1 MGSIVGGVLINAFK
15 PFIQALNSVMGAVIN
30 FAQVVSDAL
39 GAIFGWEYQV
49 GGGVANDYEAAAG
62 AAEDIEDATGGA
74 ADNAKKLNK
83 YIAAWH
89 EVNNMTSD
97 EGSKGGSG
105 GGGGGGGALAG
116 AADGGEWLQKESL
129 WEKYT
134 SDIDSLYE
142 LGEYIGKV
150 LTDAMNGIDWDSVY
164 QSARNFGTGLASFLN
179 GLISPELFGSIGTTI
194 AGALNT
200 VLHGLDSFGET
211 FDWINF
217 GESIAAGINNFFS
230 TFDFGLLA
238 NTINVWAK
246 GLLDAIITGLDN
258 IDWEMIGTQIGTFLV
273 EIDFTEIAGK
283 IGQAIWKAIN
293 AGLDLYKGLFNA
305 APVETTILSAF
316 ATLKFTG
323 LGKLL
328 SGAILSSIKKGLTF
342 AGIGKLIANAFPGSV
357 IITTITTT
365 MAETGA
371 SLPAVLLGTIWT
383 PIQTFLTSTLPGLI
397 GSGITALAGVL
408 GTSILGAG
416 ALVVAAVTAAI
427 AGIVAVVTNWDEIK
441 VFFAETIPTWW
452 SETVIPFFQGI
463 PESLGAIWESV
474 KTIASEKWGAFLEF
488 MQGIPENVGS
498 IITSIINWFQNLPE
512 QIGYALG
519 YALGT
524 ITAWATNIYDYL
536 SKKIPEIVNSVV
548 QWFSELP
555 QNAYNAISTFVSNVV
570 QWGTDT
576 LSAFQNGVSNIV
588 NSVVQWFSELPD
600 RAYDAII
607 KIKDSITKW
616 GSETI
621 GFFKIEVPK
630 IVDSIVEFFAEL
642 PKRLTTVGEDLIKGL
657 WNGINN
663 MVDWLGTNIT
673 GFVNGVIDGFKEGFD
688 EHSPSKVA
696 FEIGDFFTLGLANGI
711 TDRFGDIYR
720 SINSF
725 TDNMASTRFSM
736 PVLDLDV
743 DTSKYQFQPAKINAA
758 EVTGKVQEAIQYAFT
773 AGGIIDYNRLGEAV
787 YQAQSQAMQEN
798 PVQIGDKDIFSAT
811 QRQQRREW
819 KRTHKTGWA
828 GI

>member
-1 MGSIVGGVLINAFK
+1 
-15 PFIQALNSVMGAVIN
+15 MGAVIN

-62 AAEDIEDATGGA
+62 AAEDLEDATGGA
-74 ADNAKKLNK
+74 AKKAKELNR
-83 YIAAWH
+83 YIAPWH
-89 EVNNMTSD
+89 EVNNMTSND
-97 EGSKGGSG
+97 GGSG
-105 GGGGGGGALAG
+105 GGGGGGAGGGG
-116 AADGGEWLQKESL
+116 AAGGNANGGEWIQKESL

-150 LTDAMNGIDWDSVY
+150 LTDAMNSIDWNSVY

-200 VLHGLDSFGET
+200 VLHGLDSFGQT

-230 TFDFGLLA
+230 TFDFALLA

-246 GLLDAIITGLDN
+246 GLLDAIIAGLDN
-258 IDWEMIGTQIGTFLV
+258 IDWEMIGTQIGTFLA
-273 EIDFTEIAGK
+273 EIDFTEISGK

-328 SGAILSSIKKGLTF
+328 SGAILSFIKKGLTF
-342 AGIGKLIANAFPGSV
+342 AGIGKLIANAFPRSV
-357 IITTITTT
+357 ILTTITTT

-371 SLPAVLLGTIWT
+371 SLPAVLLGIIWT

-416 ALVVAAVTAAI
+416 ALVVAAVVAAI

-570 QWGTDT
+570 QWGTET
-576 LSAFQNGVSNIV
+576 YSAFNQKVSEIKLAVAN
-588 NSVVQWFSELPD
+588 WFGELPD
-600 RAYDAII
+600 KIYDEII
-607 KIKDSITKW
+607 KIKD
-616 GSETI
+616 
-621 GFFKIEVPK
+621 K
-630 IVDSIVEFFAEL
+630 IVEWKDNAILFFEENVPLIVDKVIEFFEELPQNIVE
-642 PKRLTTVGEDLIKGL
+642 VGENLIEGL
-657 WNGINN
+657 WEGINN

-725 TDNMASTRFSM
+725 TDNVASTRFSM
-736 PVLDLDV
+736 PILDLDV

-787 YQAQSQAMQEN
+787 YQAQSQAMKEN
-798 PVQIGDKDIFSAT
+798 PVKIGDKDIFTAA
-811 QRQQRREW
+811 QRQQRREYR
-819 KRTHKTGWA
+819 RTFKTGWA
-828 GI
+828 GID